1 MFDLSLKGCIFAVV
15 LAFAI
20 CVILSPILI
29 PILHRIKFGQY
40 IREEGPE
47 SHKVKSGTPTMG
59 GIIIL
64 LSALIASLFF
74 VKNNS
79 DLVAVVLVTLG
90 YGIIGFIDDFI
101 KVVLKRNLGL
111 RAWQKIV
118 LQLIIFGLFMYYICC
133 VKQMPTSILVPFTNG
148 QVYWDLKWLF
158 IPFNFFVIVGTVNS
172 VNLTDGLDGLATGI
186 TILVTTFFAT
196 VSYYWGF
203 EEITPVAC
211 AIIGALLGFL
221 IFNAHP
227 AKIFMGDTG
236 SLALGGFLSALAIIM
251 QMPLYIVI
259 VGIVYLCESLSVMI
273 QVTSFKLTGK
283 RVFKM
288 APIHHHFELSGWK
301 ETKVVA
307 VFYIVTAVACLLGFL
322 AL

>member
-1 MFDLSLKGCIFAVV
+1 MFTLSLKGCIFAVV

-29 PILHRIKFGQY
+29 PVLHRIKFGQY

-64 LSALIASLFF
+64 LSALVASLFF
-74 VKNNS
+74 VKGNS

-148 QVYWDLKWLF
+148 QVYWDLK
-158 IPFNFFVIVGTVNS
+158 
-172 VNLTDGLDGLATGI
+172 
-186 TILVTTFFAT
+186 
-196 VSYYWGF
+196 
-203 EEITPVAC
+203 
-211 AIIGALLGFL
+211 
-221 IFNAHP
+221 
-227 AKIFMGDTG
+227 
-236 SLALGGFLSALAIIM
+236 
-251 QMPLYIVI
+251 
-259 VGIVYLCESLSVMI
+259 
-273 QVTSFKLTGK
+273 
-283 RVFKM
+283 
-288 APIHHHFELSGWK
+288 
-301 ETKVVA
+301 
-307 VFYIVTAVACLLGFL
+307 
-322 AL
+322 